1 MTSKRNKNTKTS
13 KLDGC
18 LDNNNY
24 FIVIIIIILIVY
36 FWWVLLRHRHR
47 NNRRSSDNESEQS
60 GRSSKSHRKHRHRS
74 RKSSTGDD
82 HEHRR
87 HRYQLVESEG
97 QWREVQRRQAEGRS
111 AIQKASVV
119 RPRSGYANSGLESES
134 EISHHSSSYRRR
146 KHRKHR

>member
-1 MTSKRNKNTKTS
+1 MTYGLPVRFKNVLNFFVISKRRFS
-13 KLDGC
+13 
-18 LDNNNY
+18 
-24 FIVIIIIILIVY
+24 F
-36 FWWVLLRHRHR
+36 FRHRHR
-47 NNRRSSDNESEQS
+47 NRRSSDNESEQS
-60 GRSSKSHRKHRHRS
+60 GRSGGKSHRRHRHRS
-74 RKSSTGDD
+74 RKSSASDVNGDD
-82 HEHRR
+82 PEHVR

-119 RPRSGYANSGLESES
+119 RPRSGYTNSGLESES

>member
-1 MTSKRNKNTKTS
+1 MSTVRRINHQHENRTNLVVSYP
-13 KLDGC
+13 DH
-18 LDNNNY
+18 
-24 FIVIIIIILIVY
+24 
-36 FWWVLLRHRHR
+36 RHRHR
-47 NNRRSSDNESEQS
+47 NRRSSDNESEQS
-60 GRSSKSHRKHRHRS
+60 GRSSKSHRRHRHRS
-74 RKSSTGDD
+74 RKSSTGGADD
-82 HEHRR
+82 DREHRK